1 MWTGACVGPNL
12 IFGHAFSH
20 KESYVLVNTETSK
33 HPVDVADE
41 HFHSPRSA
49 CANWPPVAALCSLR
63 LPPVGE
69 PTTLKILPR
78 DLPPRLGGRR
88 WSPLEI
94 LDLRHFSSVDLR
106 PLLEDETQVWS
117 RLLSWDYSG
126 SAEMILRYVDAKI
139 LPGYAA
145 VDRGRVFG
153 YSFFVYEGN
162 KGVIG
167 DLFVVNGNRL
177 PNARE
182 VELKL
187 LTHVI
192 ETLQQSP
199 GIHRV
204 EAQLLAHEANSV
216 ARPFL
221 ETGFQRHPRLFMK
234 LALGTSTPP
243 KVPTHPDVDIRPWAE
258 SDYQPS
264 AAVITAAYRGHV
276 DAQINDQYHTL
287 SGSLRFLNNIVRF
300 PGCGVFDAESS
311 YVALDRKAK
320 SLIGLI
326 LCSRVRKDVGHVTQ
340 VCVLPEYRS
349 RGIGEALLAA
359 TEGNLRKRNF
369 ALLSLTVTEGNS
381 RAVALY
387 QRLNFESKRIF
398 DAFVWEG

>member
-1 MWTGACVGPNL
+1 LPL
-12 IFGHAFSH
+12 S
-20 KESYVLVNTETSK
+20 L
-33 HPVDVADE
+33 
-41 HFHSPRSA
+41 
-49 CANWPPVAALCSLR
+49 LR
-63 LPPVGE
+63 LPLVGA
-69 PTTLKILPR
+69 R
-78 DLPPRLGGRR
+78 
-88 WSPLEI
+88 LEI

-106 PLLEDETQVWS
+106 PLLDDETQVWS
-117 RLLSWDYSG
+117 RQLSWDYSG

-153 YSFFVYEGN
+153 YSFFVYEGS

-167 DLFVVNGNRL
+167 DLYVTNGNRL
-177 PNARE
+177 PDARQ
-182 VELKL
+182 VELRL

-216 ARPFL
+216 SRPFI
-221 ETGFQRHPRLFMK
+221 ETGFQRHPRLFMTLTLEK
-234 LALGTSTPP
+234 AASE
-243 KVPTHPDVDIRPWAE
+243 KFPTHPEVEIRPWTDG
-258 SDYQPS
+258 DYQPS
-264 AAVITAAYRGHV
+264 AAVITAAYRSHV

-311 YVALDRKAK
+311 FVALDRKAR

-326 LCSRVRKDVGHVTQ
+326 LCSRVRSDVGHVTQ

-349 RGIGEALLAA
+349 RGIGESLMAA
-359 TEGNLRKRNF
+359 TETNLRKRNF
-369 ALLSLTVTEGNS
+369 ALLSLTVTEANA

-387 QRLNFESKRIF
+387 RRLHYEEKRVF